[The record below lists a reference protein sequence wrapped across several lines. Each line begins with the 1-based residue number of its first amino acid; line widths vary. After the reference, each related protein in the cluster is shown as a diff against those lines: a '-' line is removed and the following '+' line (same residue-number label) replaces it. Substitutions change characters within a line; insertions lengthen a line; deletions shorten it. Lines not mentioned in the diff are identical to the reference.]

1 MAVDCQVNFVYHRS
15 SWFTPVPFLRDNLS
29 PYWMMAQLTAVLGSI
44 NLIQVHLI
52 TLMILLWS
60 LSRHWPQS
68 YPAFTGVTMPEFEL
82 TCDLYY
88 VRAQLYTV
96 HTFWRHCLVSKSRL
110 HLMWHSVTETQR
122 IQNTP
127 LLLPKTFSW
136 DLSKPRTH
144 INTFFLI
151 FSPWQYMSR
160 MTKLACLCI
169 LSAVSYDRC
178 LPVSFCCLPINKFD
192 DLTKII

>member
-110 HLMWHSVTETQR
+110 HLMWH
-122 IQNTP
+122 
-127 LLLPKTFSW
+127 LLQ
-136 DLSKPRTH
+136 KPSESRTH
-144 INTFFLI
+144 LSSYQRHSHGTHQSHVRI
-151 FSPWQYMSR
+151 S
-160 MTKLACLCI
+160 I
-169 LSAVSYDRC
+169 LSFWSFLHDSTCQGWRN
-178 LPVSFCCLPINKFD
+178 LPVCASWVLCHMIAVCL
-192 DLTKII
+192 